1 MQIEQPLF
9 TVATITYNSGKWVSQ
24 AIESIL
30 SSSLSD
36 FELLISDDCSTDNT
50 WEIIQKYKDPRINAW
65 QNDTN
70 IGEYP
75 NRNKVLKESKGKYL
89 IFVDGDDILY
99 SNTLRNLSEFT
110 KYFPDAG
117 MIWGLNPQHFPFYVF
132 PFLVKPEEVFRLIY
146 KTTIPISNIGFGEIV
161 FNAELLKDLGGMSEK
176 YKMGDTYIKKKMA
189 LTNPVLFV
197 PIGLMFWRQSP
208 NQASKK
214 IAVGLNGF
222 FERMRIDN
230 EILNNP
236 TFPLSGK
243 DKLQIQKNLRIST
256 IKIFISSTILKGQ
269 FVDFFRFQS
278 LIDWKFSDLILFFTK
293 GDYTFLPQ
301 KEFDKPLKN
310 KYNFEKFLHD
320 TKVD

>member
-9 TVATITYNSGKWVSQ
+9 TVATITYNSEMWVSQ

-30 SSSLSD
+30 SSSFCD

-50 WEIIQKYKDPRINAW
+50 WEIIQKYNNPKIRTWRN
-65 QNDTN
+65 QQN
-70 IGEYP
+70 IGEYQ
-75 NRNKVLKESKGKYL
+75 NRNKVLHEARGKYL

-99 SNTLRNLSEFT
+99 SNTLRNLSEYIRF
-110 KYFPDAG
+110 FPDAG
-117 MIWGLNPQHFPFYVF
+117 MIWGLNPQYFPFYVF
-132 PFLVKPEEVFRLIY
+132 PYLVNPDEVIRLIY

-161 FNAELLKDLGGMSEK
+161 FNTSLLKNIGGLSEK
-176 YKMGDTYIKKKMA
+176 YKAGDTYIKKKMA

-214 IAVGLNGF
+214 IAVGLYGF

-230 EILNNP
+230 EILNDS
-236 TFPLSGK
+236 TFPVSGK

-256 IKIFISSTILKGQ
+256 IKIFISSTILKGK
-269 FVDFFRFQS
+269 FIDFFRYQS
-278 LIDWKFSDLILFFTK
+278 LIAWKFADIILLFKK

-310 KYNFEKFLHD
+310 SYHFEKF
-320 TKVD
+320 